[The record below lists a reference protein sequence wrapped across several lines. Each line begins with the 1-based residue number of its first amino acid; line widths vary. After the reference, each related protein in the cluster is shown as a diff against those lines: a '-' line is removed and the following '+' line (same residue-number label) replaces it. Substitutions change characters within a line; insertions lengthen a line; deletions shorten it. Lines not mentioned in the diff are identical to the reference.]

1 MLHLSSWMTTLPI
14 MVIGMVGIILVIGV
28 LVLAVMLLNRCS
40 PAQPSVNVTGRRT

>member
-28 LVLAVMLLNRCS
+28 LVLAVMLLNRLM
-40 PAQPSVNVTGRRT
+40 GRK

>member
-28 LVLAVMLLNRCS
+28 LVLAVMLLNRL
-40 PAQPSVNVTGRRT
+40 TGWK